1 MKRLCMAMATLVSAF
16 ACQGALSVKFNSAM
30 EVEIGGQV
38 RSFANGAV
46 WSDPEKRIY
55 KMRPVLPEGGRTFGI
70 EGNGSTVMHYFPQY
84 GEGNW
89 VRVSL
94 AGDEQVT
101 LIGYKASN
109 IYYADAEHG
118 NDDWDGTTDYEHR
131 DETASPKKG
140 PKKTLQGACDGAATG
155 SSASGFPIVLV
166 APGIYNEGVTNT
178 YSSGASDLCKRRL
191 YIKKSIGFIATEG
204 AERTFIVGEPDPGT
218 GAKGADAVSGVL
230 IDTQGRAFV
239 QGFTVTGCY
248 SPATQT
254 SVNQYG
260 TAFSTGASRAYALDC
275 IISNNVATTY
285 PAAYYGVIM
294 RSKILENEAY
304 QYIAQ
309 YVTFTSCFFGGNRIT
324 YGNGNTVAYA
334 LTRNGALRFCT
345 VDLTSDGNAS
355 NGRKRLHNATKLYG
369 VLAYGLTDKSTV
381 DANWSDSLAT
391 DTPQFADVASRDY
404 RLGMQSPAMDYVD
417 WSTLDD
423 TTRKRLT
430 SDIDG
435 RMPNLHDG
443 KIPCGACWRNEPEDR
458 YVDCVNGD
466 DANDG
471 ASAARAKQTIRAAMA
486 EAVGG
491 DTIHVAPGVYGAH
504 EGSQPWP
511 SASSTIGTRVVV
523 RSGVTVES
531 TGGAENTFIVGAA
544 SPNPSVTDGWQTGIG
559 PDAVRCVAAEDGG
572 MLRGFTLTCGHTHSD
587 ESAVSA
593 NKYGSA
599 FYSRNARTATIED
612 CIVSNNTACLYTI
625 YQAVVRGCRVVGN
638 AAAAAGVNTS
648 SGAAGCMCAWYN
660 SVIAHNRGNHT
671 LLQPKV
677 VENCTLGDGN
687 VWTSSGGSSQV
698 LSWWDSDSHSIV
710 NTAWLYGRLS
720 IQSGGSL
727 CCTNCLVLNTI
738 DFDRSSSHDTIFT
751 NAAAMQVDAEFRP
764 VFGSFV
770 GIDAGDA
777 SVSAA
782 EVGDTDMYKTPRIL
796 NGAIDVGAVEY
807 DWRPKFGSEIGRR
820 FTVTY
825 ASPTVTTN
833 ATGGLKLDGTTGA
846 FGDRAL
852 PVCVAGTANEA
863 GRYEF
868 RFELAGGSAAAY
880 VGDVLSGE
888 ASGAGSHSIWL
899 NVPDAA
905 AEIRFVFTPDQEN
918 PGAAVLKRFANGRG
932 FIITFQ

>member
-1 MKRLCMAMATLVSAF
+1 MVKSCFAVACTTLATAIS
-16 ACQGALSVKFNSAM
+16 CQGALSVKFGSAM
-30 EVEIGGQV
+30 EVEIGGEV

-55 KMRPVLPEGGRTFGI
+55 RMRPVLAAGERTFCVG
-70 EGNGSTVMHYFPQY
+70 GNASTPIHYFPQY

-89 VRVSL
+89 ARVSL

-101 LIGYKASN
+101 LTGYKTSN

-118 NDDWDGTTDYEHR
+118 NDDWDGTADYEHR

-140 PKKTLQGACDGAATG
+140 PKKTLQAACDGA
-155 SSASGFPIVLV
+155 SGRALVLV

-178 YSSGASDLCKRRL
+178 YSSGTSGLCKRRL
-191 YIKKSIGFIATEG
+191 YTGKKNIGFIATEG
-204 AERTFIVGEPDPGT
+204 AERTFIVGSPDPTT
-218 GAKGADAVSGVL
+218 GGKGPNAVSGVRL
-230 IDTQGRAFV
+230 DPETHAFL
-239 QGFTVTGCY
+239 QGFTITGCY
-248 SPATQT
+248 SPETQPT
-254 SVNQYG
+254 WSQQG
-260 TAFSTGASRAYALDC
+260 TAFCTGASRAYALDC
-275 IISNNVATTY
+275 IISNNVAT
-285 PAAYYGVIM
+285 AYSASWSGVIM
-294 RSKILENEAY
+294 RSKILENVAY
-304 QYIAQ
+304 QYVAQ
-309 YVTFTSCFFGGNRIT
+309 WGSFVSCVFAGNRMTI
-324 YGNGNTVAYA
+324 GNENTALYA
-334 LTRNGALRFCT
+334 LTRDGGLRFCT
-345 VDLTSDGNAS
+345 VDLTSDGNVS
-355 NGRKRLHNATKLYG
+355 HGRKRLHNATTLYG

-391 DTPQFADVASRDY
+391 DTPHFADVAARDY

-435 RMPNLHDG
+435 RMPNLHGG
-443 KIPCGACWRNEPEDR
+443 KIPCGAYWRNEPEDR

-471 ASAARAKQTIRAAMA
+471 ASSARAKKTIRAAMA

-491 DTIHVAPGVYGAH
+491 DTIRVAPGTYGAA
-504 EGSQPWP
+504 EGSQTVG
-511 SASSTIGTRVVV
+511 STGASRVVV
-523 RSGVTVES
+523 RSDVTLES
-531 TGGAENTFIVGAA
+531 TDGPEKTFIVGANA
-544 SPNPSVTDGWQTGIG
+544 TGNQIDNATYG
-559 PDAVRCVAAEDGG
+559 TGTNAVRCVYAKSGAVV
-572 MLRGFTLTCGHTHSD
+572 RGFTLTGGRSIGTGTKQ
-587 ESAVSA
+587 SAA
-593 NKYGSA
+593 NGAA
-599 FYSRNARTATIED
+599 FYSGATRDSTIAD
-612 CIVSNNTACLYTI
+612 CIVSNNAALKGTI
-625 YQAVVRGCRVVGN
+625 YSAIVRNCRIFENVGILDD
-638 AAAAAGVNTS
+638 A
-648 SGAAGCMCAWYN
+648 SGAACYESKVYG
-660 SVIAHNRGNHT
+660 SVIDRNRGAGT
-671 LLQPKV
+671 VYYPYAF
-677 VENCTLGDGN
+677 ENCTVGRSNYALAGTTNPIVLYWYTDKDMAIANCAVLG
-687 VWTSSGGSSQV
+687 S
-698 LSWWDSDSHSIV
+698 
-710 NTAWLYGRLS
+710 GRLYFGY
-720 IQSGGSL
+720 GGKL
-727 CCTNCLVLNTI
+727 VCTNCVIVDSNSTWADKLRSESSLNTV
-738 DFDRSSSHDTIFT
+738 FT
-751 NAAAMQVDAEFRP
+751 NADAMQVDSEFRP
-764 VFGSFV
+764 VFGSFA

-807 DWRPKFGSEIGRR
+807 DWRPKFGGEIGRR

-833 ATGGLKLDGTTGA
+833 ATGGVKLDGESGTL
-846 FGDRAL
+846 GDRAL
-852 PVCVAGTANEA
+852 PVCIAGTANEA

-880 VGDVLSGE
+880 VGDALAGE

-899 NVPDAA
+899 DVPDAA

>member
-1 MKRLCMAMATLVSAF
+1 MSKVTKTARNGGGYKLAALLALVSAF
-16 ACQGALSVKFNSAM
+16 ACQGALSVQFKSAM
-30 EVEIGGQV
+30 EVEIDGEV

-70 EGNGSTVMHYFPQY
+70 EGNGTTVMHYFPQY

-94 AGDEQVT
+94 SGDEQVT
-101 LIGYKASN
+101 LTGYKVSN
-109 IYYADAEHG
+109 IYYADVV
-118 NDDWDGTTDYEHR
+118 
-131 DETASPKKG
+131 G
-140 PKKTLQGACDGAATG
+140 PKKTLQAACDGATAGGQTVG
-155 SSASGFPIVLV
+155 YPLVLV
-166 APGIYNEGVTNT
+166 APGIYSEGGATT
-178 YSSGASDLCKRRL
+178 YSSGTSYPCNRRL
-191 YIKKSIGFIATEG
+191 YVAKSIGFIATEG
-204 AERTFIVGEPDPGT
+204 PDRTCIVGAPDPSTADG
-218 GAKGADAVSGVL
+218 KGENAVGGVK
-230 IDTQGRAFV
+230 IVTQGRAFL
-239 QGFTVTGCY
+239 QGFTITGCY
-248 SPATQT
+248 SPASQPDR
-254 SVNQYG
+254 NQWG
-260 TAFSTGASRAYALDC
+260 TAFNCGGRSTGYVIDC
-275 IISNNVATTY
+275 VISNNVAVKY
-285 PAAYYGVIM
+285 AVSSYGVVM
-294 RSKILENEAY
+294 RTRILENTVY
-304 QYIAQ
+304 QFLSEYSGC
-309 YVTFTSCFFGGNRIT
+309 VSCIFAANRIT
-324 YGNGNTVAYA
+324 IGNTTDNSNA
-334 LTRNGALRFCT
+334 LMQYGALRFCT
-345 VDLTSDGNAS
+345 VDLTNDGNTS
-355 NGRKRLHNATKLYG
+355 GRKRVQASTKLYG
-369 VLAYGLTDKSTV
+369 TLVYGLTDTSTI
-381 DANWSDSLAT
+381 DANWYDSLAT

-404 RLGMQSPAMDYVD
+404 RLGMTSPAMDAVLYA
-417 WSTLDD
+417 SSSLDERAQKFRTAD
-423 TTRKRLT
+423 V
-430 SDIDG
+430 DG
-435 RMPNLHDG
+435 RMPVLHDG
-443 KIPCGACWRNEPEDR
+443 KMPCGACWRNEPEDR

-471 ASAARAKQTIRAAMA
+471 TSAAQAKKTIRAAMA
-486 EAVGG
+486 ESVGG
-491 DTIHVAPGVYGAH
+491 DTIYVAPGVYGEQ
-504 EGSQPWP
+504 EGTQPWIGST
-511 SASSTIGTRVVV
+511 SANTSGTKARVLV
-523 RSGVTVES
+523 RSGVTLES
-531 TGGAENTFIVGAA
+531 TEGADKTFIVGAA
-544 SPNPSVTDGWQTGIG
+544 SPEPSVAEGWQAGIG
-559 PDAVRCVAAEDGG
+559 PYAVRCVAAEDDST
-572 MLRGFTLTCGHTHSD
+572 LRGFTLTGGYTHS
-587 ESAVSA
+587 EEATTAA

-599 FYSRNARTATIED
+599 FYSRNARSATIED
-612 CIVSNNTACLYTI
+612 CIVSNNTACFYTI

-660 SVIAHNRGNHT
+660 SVIAHNKGNYT

-698 LSWWDSDSHSIV
+698 LSWWDSNSHSIV
-710 NTAWLYGRLS
+710 NTAWLYGRLF
-720 IQSGGSL
+720 IHSGGSL

-738 DFDRSSSHDTIFT
+738 DFDRSFSHNTIFT

-764 VFGSFV
+764 VLGSFA

-782 EVGDTDMYKTPRIL
+782 EIGDTDIYGTPRIL

-833 ATGGLKLDGTTGA
+833 ATGGLKLDGATGA
-846 FGDRAL
+846 LGDRAL
-852 PVCVAGTANEA
+852 PVCIAGTANEA

-880 VGDVLSGE
+880 VGDVLAGE